1 MDEDQLA
8 RRVFEA
14 AQQGYPDDVAAQIRE
29 VSKAG
34 LAGLGIGVT
43 LRALM
48 LVVQQPEVHKPL
60 LDRLPES

>member
-8 RRVFEA
+8 RRIFEA
-14 AQQGYPDDVAAQIRE
+14 AQQGYPNDINAQLRNIANARR
-29 VSKAG
+29 V
-34 LAGLGIGVT
+34 LGIGVT

-48 LVVQQPEVHKPL
+48 LIVRQPEVHKPL